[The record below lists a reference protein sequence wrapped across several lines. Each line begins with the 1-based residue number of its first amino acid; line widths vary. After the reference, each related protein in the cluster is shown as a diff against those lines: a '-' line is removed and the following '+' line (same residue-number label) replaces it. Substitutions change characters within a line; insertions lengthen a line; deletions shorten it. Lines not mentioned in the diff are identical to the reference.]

1 MQQWCC
7 CCWWWYSDDEDY
19 GNNDD
24 NNDGNVW
31 VKVIAMMKITVDD
44 SADVDDSEKY
54 DFENNDHGNV
64 PVIRMTIMIINVTVM
79 IIVRIKRTL

>member
-1 MQQWCC
+1 
-7 CCWWWYSDDEDY
+7 
-19 GNNDD
+19 
-24 NNDGNVW
+24 
-31 VKVIAMMKITVDD
+31 MMKITVDD

-54 DFENNDHGNV
+54 DFENNGHGNV